1 MELNN
6 YNLFVPIVDVMDLLV
21 INLYFAFSNIF
32 NIYDYKI
39 LFK

>member
-1 MELNN
+1 MEFDS
-6 YNLFVPIVDVMDLLV
+6 YNLFVPTWNMTDLLV